1 MNILLVDD
9 HPMTVQGYEN
19 ALMKDGLQKDHLN
32 FIKAYSCEEAYRA
45 IMNAGSAS
53 PSYYD
58 LAIID
63 RGLPRYEEQSLLSG
77 SDLALFVRKV
87 MPDCKIII
95 ITAHTEIIVIYE
107 ISKKIRPEGLIIK
120 NDITP
125 HNIAEIVIDV
135 LRGNKYHSPL
145 VRNCIQDIWKK
156 EIMIEDHNRQI
167 LMYLSKGFKIK
178 DLEQIINISASTIQK
193 RIIKMKNVFEVTDDS
208 NLVKEAIKQG
218 FI

>member
-1 MNILLVDD
+1 M
-9 HPMTVQGYEN
+9 
-19 ALMKDGLQKDHLN
+19 
-32 FIKAYSCEEAYRA
+32 
-45 IMNAGSAS
+45 
-53 PSYYD
+53 
-58 LAIID
+58 
-63 RGLPRYEEQSLLSG
+63 
-77 SDLALFVRKV
+77 
-87 MPDCKIII
+87 
-95 ITAHTEIIVIYE
+95 
-107 ISKKIRPEGLIIK
+107 IIK

-178 DLEQIINISASTIQK
+178 DLEQIINISASAIQK